1 MPPSCFFA
9 LFWLFYAFLVSINWM
24 ITGFTLS
31 YIYSSDDI
39 SVLYFLVDE
48 AITSKP
54 IVME

>member
-1 MPPSCFFA
+1 MPPSSFLHCFGF
-9 LFWLFYAFLVSINWM
+9 
-24 ITGFTLS
+24 FTLFLYQLDDNWI
-31 YIYSSDDI
+31 YIVVHSSDDI